1 MSAVVGMFTSVGPA
15 ASSAASTGT
24 SLGAAGAVGM
34 VLLAPTAIVTG
45 ALAARETAEKNASY
59 AAKEEFNETLAD
71 LRKRIDEIASGL
83 DESTRAML
91 DELITN
97 CSRSFYAEHEENTM
111 SLGRDTR
118 VRMEKALAHLLST
131 LHVLF
136 PQMTF
141 DAHLKQRMEMSKSQ
155 IDAALTVEKLRA
167 EGLARAIDFDV
178 TPDNPIDLKRALLQI
193 TAAAESSS
201 GVETFEGAAQSFDAW
216 SEVAISL
223 MQDEALDMAL
233 RNRISAKFES
243 IRAAYDAL
251 DSDSTVEE
259 LLAINKSIK
268 DFDHV
273 MKRAQYESAEKHEQY
288 TQYQIRV
295 ELLNDRYHRP
305 TVLKHIYEIDNIYE
319 EIEIAD
325 AELDKAVKDEYIE
338 RAINDAMAERGVN
351 VVRYAVMDGSGKPW
365 RLMFDTNEHKAVA
378 VLKGSSEQQ
387 VIMRVVEADP
397 AEFSEDPNN
406 PTIIKDMKIQD
417 QSTVDKAVQD
427 QVEFCDFYKQF
438 SEDLKKRGVF
448 ADTSAGFV
456 RPPSPDAAVE
466 IHPHDYVPPTPSADA
481 ERRLRN
487 RRQASQL
494 KQREMR

>member
-1 MSAVVGMFTSVGPA
+1 
-15 ASSAASTGT
+15 
-24 SLGAAGAVGM
+24 
-34 VLLAPTAIVTG
+34 
-45 ALAARETAEKNASY
+45 
-59 AAKEEFNETLAD
+59 
-71 LRKRIDEIASGL
+71 
-83 DESTRAML
+83 
-91 DELITN
+91 
-97 CSRSFYAEHEENTM
+97 
-111 SLGRDTR
+111 
-118 VRMEKALAHLLST
+118 
-131 LHVLF
+131 
-136 PQMTF
+136 
-141 DAHLKQRMEMSKSQ
+141 MSKSQ